1 MREVELKSVVPDPE
15 RTVAALRAAGA
26 SPELE
31 GRLSDARYDTPDRT
45 LLARDHVLR
54 LRVFAG
60 TPASSASLDWKGPTT
75 VADGY
80 KVREELSSSA
90 GDAGVLAQLLERLG
104 YVVIREIDRHISQF
118 VCFGATVRVE
128 RYPRMDALVEVEGAP
143 DAIEAA
149 IAGTQL
155 PRSGFTAERLQ
166 DFVTR
171 FESRTG
177 QRAALSDRELVG
189 DYRYAANA

>member
-15 RTVAALRAAGA
+15 RTVAALRAVGA
-26 SPELE
+26 VPELE
-31 GRLSDARYDTPDRT
+31 GRLSDSRYDTPDRT

-60 TPASSASLDWKGPTT
+60 TPELRASLDWKGPTT

-90 GDAGVLAQLLERLG
+90 GDAGVLAQLLDRLG
-104 YVVIREIDRHISQF
+104 YVVIREIDRHITQF

-128 RYPRMDALVEVEGAP
+128 RYPRMDALVEVEGEP
-143 DAIEAA
+143 GTIESA

-166 DFVTR
+166 DFVAR

-177 QRAALSDRELVG
+177 QRAALSDRELAG